1 MKLNKVIDLNKT
13 VNELCT
19 EDPAVIDIMKEIGF
33 EQITKPGMLQT
44 AGRVMTI
51 KKGARMRGIDL
62 SNILQTF
69 EKHGYTIKA

>member
-1 MKLNKVIDLNKT
+1 MSKIIDFNKS

-19 EDPAVIDIMKEIGF
+19 EDPFVIEVMKEIGF

-51 KKGARMRGIDL
+51 AKGARMRGIEL
-62 SNILQTF
+62 SKITQTF
-69 EKHGYTIKA
+69 EKHGYTVKQ

>member
-1 MKLNKVIDLNKT
+1 MSKIIDFNKT

-19 EDPAVIDIMKEIGF
+19 EDPFVIEVMKEIGF

-51 KKGARMRGIDL
+51 AKGARMRGIGL
-62 SNILQTF
+62 HKIKQTF
-69 EKHGYTIKA
+69 EKHGYSVKE

>member
-1 MKLNKVIDLNKT
+1 LSKLIDFNKT

-19 EDPAVIDIMKEIGF
+19 EDPFVIEIMKEIGF

-51 KKGARMRGIDL
+51 AKGARMRGIDV
-62 SNILQTF
+62 NEIKQTF
-69 EKHGYTIKA
+69 EKHGYSVKE